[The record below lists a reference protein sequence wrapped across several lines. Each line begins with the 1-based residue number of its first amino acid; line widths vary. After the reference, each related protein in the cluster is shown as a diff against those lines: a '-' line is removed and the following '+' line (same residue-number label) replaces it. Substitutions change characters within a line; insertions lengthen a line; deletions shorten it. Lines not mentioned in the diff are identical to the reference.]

1 MDVLLDTHALVWW
14 MEDASRLSRR
24 AATVIANT
32 ANRIFISAAVGWE
45 LSIKVSS
52 GKMKPASIL
61 DDLERELEKES
72 FVQLPITLEMAL
84 RAGSLPLHHRD
95 PFDRMLVAQA
105 QLLRV
110 PVVSADALLDDY
122 QIKRLW

>member
-61 DDLERELEKES
+61 DDLERELEKAS

-84 RAGSLPLHHRD
+84 RAGSLPPHHRD

-110 PVVSADALLDDY
+110 PVVSADTLLDNY

>member
-45 LSIKVSS
+45 LSIKVST

-72 FVQLPITLEMAL
+72 FVQLPITLEMAI
-84 RAGSLPLHHRD
+84 RAGSLPPHHRD

-105 QLLRV
+105 QLLRI
-110 PVVSADALLDDY
+110 PVVSADALLDNY

>member
-1 MDVLLDTHALVWW
+1 

-61 DDLERELEKES
+61 DDLERELEKAS
-72 FVQLPITLEMAL
+72 FVQLPITLGMAL
-84 RAGSLPLHHRD
+84 RAGSLPPHHRD

-110 PVVSADALLDDY
+110 PVVSADTLLDNY

>member
-45 LSIKVSS
+45 LSIKVST

-61 DDLERELEKES
+61 DDLEHELEKES

-84 RAGSLPLHHRD
+84 RAGSLPPHHRD

-110 PVVSADALLDDY
+110 PVVSADTLLDNY

>member
-24 AATVIANT
+24 AATVIGNT

-45 LSIKVSS
+45 LSIKVST

-61 DDLERELEKES
+61 DDLEHELEKEA

-84 RAGSLPLHHRD
+84 RAGSLPPHHRD

-105 QLLRV
+105 QLLRIS
-110 PVVSADALLDDY
+110 VVSADALLDKY

>member
-14 MEDASRLSRR
+14 MEDASWLSRR
-24 AATVIANT
+24 AGNVIANT

-45 LSIKVSS
+45 LSIKAST

-61 DDLERELEKES
+61 DDLERELEKQS

-84 RAGSLPLHHRD
+84 RAGRLPPHHRD

-105 QLLRV
+105 QLLQV
-110 PVVSADALLDDY
+110 PIVSADTLLDSY